1 MATATG
7 RGAAKA
13 TILIQKGQKSYKA
26 LQYDLAEKYF
36 LQAMDMCICGVAV
49 QKQPRIDNDILSGI
63 EKRNLKG
70 ALTKLSTSQR
80 CNKQLH
86 IDALDSLIATYEVQN
101 RLDEA
106 LEFSLK
112 MVNLSPREPKCY
124 LRLGKVLR
132 LKNQHTTAYHNYKQ
146 GIELVKR
153 KSPNHTLL
161 PKLQAQKDKV
171 LSLAMFDPVTELPIE
186 LVSMIFRLLNTKT
199 QCRCLCV
206 SKTWKTVLTG
216 KSLSDLW
223 KSQEYT
229 FTRLREPSSP
239 RFLASF
245 TSNWKYAG
253 QSITELS
260 IDGCAQFLKTC
271 KLERLFRF
279 LHNLKILKLRE
290 PIAILSLGALPANA
304 KRPKLKSLY
313 LGRGIHPTAGL
324 LRQLLESSSESLEEL
339 SVFNLPY
346 PSNGSTAWFHNW
358 PRLDKLKIIRVE
370 CLNAPQIVDMGSN
383 IFESTPNVE
392 EAYVDLLVGDLM
404 SIVDGWP
411 RLQSLFVGRQASSH
425 SPAIFSWIHKISLR
439 ELHLE
444 LHPESEEMPIIWPH
458 VNSEASASS
467 PDSSFPELEKFSMIL
482 SPCPITVYFFESLV
496 RAGLESGTLREIHM
510 DPLPTRD
517 FFKNPRS
524 PTIPGW
530 FRSNS
535 VTYLSFAGFSREE
548 LHHSLILDDV
558 VLDIASRFPN
568 LSTIDISHEPFPD
581 TLLGKLIQRGVKT
594 IYCQSGQPMR
604 DLKDW
609 ASREFGAR
617 IIADRP
623 PHIPAFHPDRRQ
635 PVRGAYHPYFDSSM
649 F

>member
-1 MATATG
+1 MATAAD
-7 RGAAKA
+7 RGAGKA
-13 TILIQKGQKSYKA
+13 TILIQKGQKFYKA
-26 LQYDLAEKYF
+26 SQHDLAEKAF
-36 LQAMDMCICGVAV
+36 LQAMGMCSCGVAV
-49 QKQPRIDNDILSGI
+49 QKQPRIDNDILLGI
-63 EKRNLKG
+63 EKKNLKG

-86 IDALDSLIATYEVQN
+86 LDALDSLIATYEMQG

-132 LKNQHTTAYHNYKQ
+132 LKNQHTTAYHSYKQ

-171 LSLAMFDPVTELPIE
+171 LSLATFDPMTELPIE
-186 LVSMIFRLLNTKT
+186 LVDMIFQFMSTKT

-206 SKTWKTVLTG
+206 SKTWKTILTG

-223 KSQEYT
+223 KRQEYV
-229 FTRLREPSSP
+229 FAQIKQPSSP

-253 QSITELS
+253 RSITELS
-260 IDGCAQFLKTC
+260 VDGCTQFLKTC

-279 LHNLKILKLRE
+279 FHDLKVLKLRQ
-290 PIAILSLGALPANA
+290 PNAIISLGALPANA
-304 KRPKLKSLY
+304 KKPKLKSLF
-313 LGRGIHPTAGL
+313 LGHGVRPTAGL

-346 PSNGSTAWFHNW
+346 PSNRSAAWFDNW
-358 PRLDKLKIIRVE
+358 PRLEKLKVIRVA
-370 CLNAPQIVDMGSN
+370 CQNAPQRLSIGSN
-383 IFESTPNVE
+383 IFESAPNVE
-392 EAYVDLLVGDLM
+392 EAYIDLLAGDLM
-404 SIVDGWP
+404 SIVNGWP
-411 RLQSLFVGRQASSH
+411 RLQSIFVGRQASSQ
-425 SPAIFSWIHKISLR
+425 SPAIFSWIYNISLR

-444 LHPESEEMPIIWPH
+444 LHPCSAGMPTISPY
-458 VNSEASASS
+458 VNSGPSASTS
-467 PDSSFPELEKFSMIL
+467 NPSFPKLEKLSVTI
-482 SPCPITVYFFESLV
+482 SPCPITVHFFESLV

-510 DPLPTRD
+510 DPLPTLD
-517 FFKNPRS
+517 FFEDPRS
-524 PTIPGW
+524 PTIPDW
-530 FRSNS
+530 FRSNN
-535 VTYLSFAGFSREE
+535 VTYLNFTGFSREG
-548 LHHSLILDDV
+548 LHHSMILDDV

-568 LSTIDISHEPFPD
+568 LSTIDVSNEPLSD
-581 TLLGKLIQRGVKT
+581 TLLAKLIQRGVKT

-604 DLKDW
+604 DLKEW
-609 ASREFGAR
+609 ASRKFGAR
-617 IIADRP
+617 IIADRSP
-623 PHIPAFHPDRRQ
+623 FATPYYAERQ
-635 PVRGAYHPYFDSSM
+635 KTVSDFYPQFDSSM